1 MSDDVLTPGG
11 QVKAIGEGVESA
23 GKGVERA
30 TTGISKL
37 VTSISE
43 AVRSGDGTRGKRAI
57 FRKSVGDARRLFGDD
72 VLSDE
77 EEHAL
82 AWEYVRTVNGFE
94 NLNAVGRMAE
104 DACRAGSV
112 DVSGVDRLQ
121 PDWWDVFEDG
131 ASHAYDDEVR
141 AIWAQLLAGEIN
153 RPGTFSKRTLTTLNN
168 MSPLE
173 AQRFRELCSWCF
185 DVCCE
190 GEPPYA
196 VPLLAQVDGKG
207 RTYGGFPL
215 PRGTVLEDAGLVTQS
230 TGRKIVFRPGP
241 NAIIVNGD
249 VRQVWNSER
258 HTVCFMSGYSLTSTG
273 RELALLCAHGTA
285 EDDIP
290 RLISE
295 RFENDMPTIGQ
306 WIVLNPPS
314 GSSELVPSAVHE
326 TERPHLYR

>member
-1 MSDDVLTPGG
+1 MAAELTQSAAGAVDKASGVLAKIADYWGLG
-11 QVKAIGEGVESA
+11 RWLDRHSRSKDVKAALAEYESLYGRKMPDVMKDVVWA
-23 GKGVERA
+23 KYLTESRRMDNLSEVIRLA
-30 TTGISKL
+30 
-37 VTSISE
+37 SE
-43 AVRSGDGTRGKRAI
+43 ARSADTGASPATP
-57 FRKSVGDARRLFGDD
+57 
-72 VLSDE
+72 
-77 EEHAL
+77 
-82 AWEYVRTVNGFE
+82 
-94 NLNAVGRMAE
+94 
-104 DACRAGSV
+104 
-112 DVSGVDRLQ
+112 Q
-121 PDWWDVFEDG
+121 PDWLDAFEDG

-295 RFENDMPTIGQ
+295 RFEDDKDMIGQ

-314 GSSELVPSAVHE
+314 GSSEVVPSAVRE
-326 TERPHLYR
+326 TERAHLYR

>member
-1 MSDDVLTPGG
+1 MPDCCPTVM
-11 QVKAIGEGVESA
+11 
-23 GKGVERA
+23 
-30 TTGISKL
+30 
-37 VTSISE
+37 
-43 AVRSGDGTRGKRAI
+43 
-57 FRKSVGDARRLFGDD
+57 
-72 VLSDE
+72 LSP
-77 EEHAL
+77 
-82 AWEYVRTVNGFE
+82 N
-94 NLNAVGRMAE
+94 
-104 DACRAGSV
+104 RAGSV

-121 PDWWDVFEDG
+121 PDWWDAFEDG

-185 DVCCE
+185 DVRCE

-326 TERPHLYR
+326 TERAHLYR

>member
-1 MSDDVLTPGG
+1 MLVVMIDPLTAVGLAQQTAGAVDKASGVLAKIADYWGLG
-11 QVKAIGEGVESA
+11 RWLDRHSRSKDVKASLAEYESLYGREMPDVMKDVVWAKYLTESRRMDNLSEVIRLAGE
-23 GKGVERA
+23 
-30 TTGISKL
+30 
-37 VTSISE
+37 
-43 AVRSGDGTRGKRAI
+43 
-57 FRKSVGDARRLFGDD
+57 AR
-72 VLSDE
+72 
-77 EEHAL
+77 
-82 AWEYVRTVNGFE
+82 
-94 NLNAVGRMAE
+94 AE
-104 DACRAGSV
+104 DTGDNSPATP
-112 DVSGVDRLQ
+112 Q
-121 PDWWDVFEDG
+121 QDWLDTFEDG

-141 AIWAQLLAGEIN
+141 AMWAQLLAGEIN
-153 RPGTFSKRTLTTLNN
+153 RPGTFSKRTLATLNN

-185 DVCCE
+185 DVYCE

-215 PRGTVLEDAGLVTQS
+215 PRGTILEDAGLVTQS
-230 TGRKIVFRPGP
+230 TGRKIVFQPGP
-241 NAIIVNGD
+241 NAIIVNGN

-295 RFENDMPTIGQ
+295 RFEDDMPTIGP

-314 GSSELVPSAVHE
+314 GSSEAVPSTVQEA
-326 TERPHLYR
+326 ERAHLYR

>member
-1 MSDDVLTPGG
+1 M
-11 QVKAIGEGVESA
+11 
-23 GKGVERA
+23 
-30 TTGISKL
+30 
-37 VTSISE
+37 
-43 AVRSGDGTRGKRAI
+43 
-57 FRKSVGDARRLFGDD
+57 
-72 VLSDE
+72 
-77 EEHAL
+77 
-82 AWEYVRTVNGFE
+82 
-94 NLNAVGRMAE
+94 
-104 DACRAGSV
+104 
-112 DVSGVDRLQ
+112 
-121 PDWWDVFEDG
+121 
-131 ASHAYDDEVR
+131 R

-295 RFENDMPTIGQ
+295 RFENDMPTIGP
-306 WIVLNPPS
+306 WIALNPPS
-314 GSSELVPSAVHE
+314 GSSEVVPSAVRE
-326 TERPHLYR
+326 AERAHLYR

>member
-1 MSDDVLTPGG
+1 
-11 QVKAIGEGVESA
+11 
-23 GKGVERA
+23 
-30 TTGISKL
+30 
-37 VTSISE
+37 
-43 AVRSGDGTRGKRAI
+43 
-57 FRKSVGDARRLFGDD
+57 
-72 VLSDE
+72 
-77 EEHAL
+77 
-82 AWEYVRTVNGFE
+82 
-94 NLNAVGRMAE
+94 
-104 DACRAGSV
+104 
-112 DVSGVDRLQ
+112 
-121 PDWWDVFEDG
+121 
-131 ASHAYDDEVR
+131 
-141 AIWAQLLAGEIN
+141 
-153 RPGTFSKRTLTTLNN
+153 

-185 DVCCE
+185 DVHCE

-326 TERPHLYR
+326 TERAHLYR

>member
-57 FRKSVGDARRLFGDD
+57 FRKSVGDKRRLFGDD

-82 AWEYVRTVNGFE
+82 AWEYLRTVNGFE
-94 NLNAVGRMAE
+94 NLNTVGRMAE
-104 DACRAGSV
+104 DA
-112 DVSGVDRLQ
+112 
-121 PDWWDVFEDG
+121 FEDG

-295 RFENDMPTIGQ
+295 RFENDMPTIGP
-306 WIVLNPPS
+306 WIALNPPS
-314 GSSELVPSAVHE
+314 GSSEVVPSAVRE
-326 TERPHLYR
+326 AERAHLYR

>member
-1 MSDDVLTPGG
+1 MSDVISAVGAAGKIADTVGKGSGVLGRIADYWG
-11 QVKAIGEGVESA
+11 LERWLDRHSRSKDVKASLSEYESLYGREMPDAMKDVVWAKYLTESRRMDNLSEVIRLAGEA
-23 GKGVERA
+23 
-30 TTGISKL
+30 
-37 VTSISE
+37 
-43 AVRSGDGTRGKRAI
+43 
-57 FRKSVGDARRLFGDD
+57 
-72 VLSDE
+72 
-77 EEHAL
+77 
-82 AWEYVRTVNGFE
+82 
-94 NLNAVGRMAE
+94 
-104 DACRAGSV
+104 RAGDTGDNSPATP
-112 DVSGVDRLQ
+112 Q
-121 PDWWDVFEDG
+121 PDWLDAFEDG
-131 ASHAYDDEVR
+131 ASRAYDDEVR

-230 TGRKIVFRPGP
+230 IGRKIVFRPGP

-295 RFENDMPTIGQ
+295 RFEDDKDMIGQ
-306 WIVLNPPS
+306 
-314 GSSELVPSAVHE
+314 
-326 TERPHLYR
+326 